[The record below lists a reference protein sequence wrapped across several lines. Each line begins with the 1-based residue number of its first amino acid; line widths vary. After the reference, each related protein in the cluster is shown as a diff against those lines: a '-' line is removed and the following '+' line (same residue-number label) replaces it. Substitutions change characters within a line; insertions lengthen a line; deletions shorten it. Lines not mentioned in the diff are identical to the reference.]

1 MPLVAPIAQ
10 FIVSIGQD
18 GTVKSQ
24 GVDPEVPLAKD
35 PALAAEEEIVLEQ
48 TEIESQAVEALAK
61 KEAPS
66 QGKLVLAEEVA
77 KGHVTWKSVKLF
89 LSGLGGDYP
98 FIFYTL
104 WIAGFMGTNWV
115 RTFQTWFLGYWGSQ
129 YENHDPSEVRV
140 PV

>member
-1 MPLVAPIAQ
+1 MAPVAH

-18 GTVKSQ
+18 GVVRSQ
-24 GVDPEVPLAKD
+24 SVDPEVSLAKD
-35 PALAAEEEIVLEQ
+35 LVLAAEEEIVLEE
-48 TEIESQAVEALAK
+48 TEIENQAVDALAK

-66 QGKLVLAEEVA
+66 QGKLVVAEEIA

-98 FIFYTL
+98 FIFYSL
-104 WIAGFMGTNWV
+104 WISGFMASNWV

-140 PV
+140 SL